1 MGDVIKPEPPQ
12 WEGQEEL
19 QAWRKHRERQS
30 LSWVFDPAT
39 KTYRPQS
46 VEKKPVES
54 GLDSHLARTNDACAI
69 RSHWAAHPANR
80 GSWLFR
86 ASSFRRS
93 PRATHRML

>member
-1 MGDVIKPEPPQ
+1 MIMGDVIKPEPPQ

-46 VEKKPVES
+46 VES
-54 GLDSHLARTNDACAI
+54 RT
-69 RSHWAAHPANR
+69 RS
-80 GSWLFR
+80 
-86 ASSFRRS
+86 S
-93 PRATHRML
+93 PETSRWNFCQ